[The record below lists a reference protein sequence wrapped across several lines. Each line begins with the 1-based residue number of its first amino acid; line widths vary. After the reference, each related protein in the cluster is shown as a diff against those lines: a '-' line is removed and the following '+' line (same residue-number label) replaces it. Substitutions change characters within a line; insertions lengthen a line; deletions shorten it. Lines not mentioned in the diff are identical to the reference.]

1 MRLQY
6 QRVLPYISPVLRRTW
21 PHRRAA
27 VPAAPV
33 PELTDAGPGPEW
45 DPEPFEDSPPGGS
58 RRFLTRRRVALMALA
73 VVAVGLVVAYTQ
85 KDHYTD
91 NAAELTRSLIGDENT
106 ARLEA
111 WYFRIQDRIDRTK
124 YSIFG
129 GESDPFGSGGVLVS
143 VIPAVERPP
152 IVYYPI
158 VDGAAALNSE
168 QLRAQ
173 LAALNFAT
181 PKPMTLPEVRLLLDE
196 PAEGEGVWTTAG
208 LPRSSPSDILMAKTY
223 VRPDSARP
231 YASVAVLLIDA
242 RRVRLHFTGGTKDPG
257 GDRGVPGP
265 GRIPDEAYSRLLAA
279 WNGGFQGAHGAFGA
293 YGDGQT
299 YRPLRDGYAS
309 LVVMKDG
316 TLKMGAWGDDV
327 TWSDDIESVR
337 QNAILLVKDGEIS
350 SRVGEGNNTWGYV
363 KVDSTEFITWRSA
376 VGLTK
381 DGDLL
386 VAAGNS
392 LSAESLAKA
401 LWAAGAHTAMQLDI
415 NNPYVLTSLFFPQ
428 PDGSLHAERFVEA
441 MPDSPGRFLKTQE
454 RDFFWVTLDESR
466 YR

>member
-1 MRLQY
+1 M
-6 QRVLPYISPVLRRTW
+6 LPYISPVLRRTW

-33 PELTDAGPGPEW
+33 PELAGAEPGPEGE
-45 DPEPFEDSPPGGS
+45 PESFEQAPSDGS
-58 RRFLTRRRVALMALA
+58 GRLLTRRRVALIVLAALA
-73 VVAVGLVVAYTQ
+73 VGLAITYTQ
-85 KDHYTD
+85 RDRYTD
-91 NAAELTRSLIGDENT
+91 DAAELSRSLIGDENT

-124 YSIFG
+124 YSILG

-143 VIPAVERPP
+143 VIPAIERQP

-158 VDGAAALNSE
+158 AEGVAAVDSE
-168 QLRAQ
+168 ALRAQ

-181 PKPMTLPEVRLLLDE
+181 PKPMTLPEVRLLLDG
-196 PAEGEGVWTTAG
+196 PAEGEGMWTTAG

-223 VRPDSARP
+223 VRPDRARP
-231 YASVAVLLIDA
+231 YASVGVLLMDA
-242 RRVRLHFTGGTKDPG
+242 RRVRMHFTGGTKDPG

-265 GRIPDEAYSRLLAA
+265 GRIPGEAYSQLLVA

-293 YGDGQT
+293 YGDGQM

-316 TLKMGAWGDDV
+316 TVKMGAWGDEV
-327 TWSDDIESVR
+327 SWSDDIESVR
-337 QNAILLVKDGEIS
+337 QNAILLVKGGEIS
-350 SRVGEGNNTWGYV
+350 SRVGEGNDTWGYV
-363 KVDSTEFITWRSA
+363 KVDSSEFITWRSA

-381 DGDLL
+381 DGDIL

-392 LSAESLAKA
+392 LSAEALARA

-428 PDGSLHAERFVEA
+428 PDGALRAERFVEA
-441 MPDSPGRFLKTQE
+441 MPDSPSRFLKTQE